1 MIRVA
6 LSASVIQRG
15 KSGVASYVFG
25 LLDGLRAIDPP
36 IDLTLL
42 GFEEDH
48 PLFDKWLDRVSWQP
62 VAEKWRPA
70 VRNILWH
77 HTHLPK
83 LLKELRIDVLHIPS
97 YRRIVWN
104 PPAAQ
109 VVTIHD
115 CAAFAVRGKYDAA
128 RMFYG
133 RHVVSRLAR
142 GADAVMTV
150 SEATAADVARY
161 FKIPNARVIW
171 NGIDHEQFR
180 PLPPAR
186 VASTLATSFR
196 QARPYFLYLA
206 RLEHPGKNH
215 LRLIEAFE
223 RFVEAHPGRA
233 EDLIFGG
240 ADWHGSEAI
249 HQRIGAS
256 PCRDRIRSL
265 GFVSK
270 SDLAVLYGGA
280 TAMVYPSLFEGFGLP
295 PIEAMACG
303 CPVISSPRGS
313 LREVVGDAAH
323 LIDPEDIADMAA
335 GLAAAPVT
343 PADREIW
350 RSRGIRHAARFHWE
364 DAARAVVDIYRAA
377 VRGTPQSDSEAIP
390 GEKSRGRRPKTALG
404 LRECVIIPLAVENE
418 AKMTIRSPSLL
429 WHYSPTTR

>member
-25 LLDGLRAIDPP
+25 LLDGLRAIDAP

-42 GFEEDH
+42 GFEEDR
-48 PLFDKWLDRVSWQP
+48 PLFEKWLDRVAWQP

-70 VRNILWH
+70 VRNIFWH
-77 HTHLPK
+77 HACLPG
-83 LLKELRIDVLHIPS
+83 LLKKLRTDVLHIPS

-142 GADAVMTV
+142 HADAVMTV
-150 SEATAADVARY
+150 SRATTEDVAHY
-161 FKIPNARVIW
+161 FKIGNSRVIW
-171 NGIDHEQFR
+171 NGIDHTQFK
-180 PLPPAR
+180 PLPEAEIEA
-186 VASTLATSFR
+186 VLASSF
-196 QARPYFLYLA
+196 QQNRPYFLYLA
-206 RLEHPGKNH
+206 RLEHPAKNH
-215 LRLIEAFE
+215 VRLIAAFE
-223 RFVEAHPGRA
+223 RFAAAHPGRG

-240 ADWHGSEAI
+240 ADWHGAEVI
-249 HQRIGAS
+249 HQRISDS
-256 PCRDRIRSL
+256 PLRDRIRSL

-270 SDLAVLYGGA
+270 SDLQTLYGGA

-313 LREVVGDAAH
+313 LREVVGEAAH
-323 LIDPEDIADMAA
+323 LIDPEDVADMAA

-343 PADREIW
+343 PEARETW
-350 RSRGIRHAARFHWE
+350 RQRGIEHAARFHWNN
-364 DAARAVVDIYRAA
+364 AARAIVETYCAA
-377 VRGTPQSDSEAIP
+377 VPRCPAGHGTGIAE
-390 GEKSRGRRPKTALG
+390 
-404 LRECVIIPLAVENE
+404 
-418 AKMTIRSPSLL
+418 
-429 WHYSPTTR
+429 

>member
-25 LLDGLRAIDPP
+25 LLDGLRAIDPA

-42 GFEEDH
+42 GLEEDR
-48 PLFDKWLDRVSWQP
+48 PLFERWLDRISWVP

-77 HTHLPK
+77 HTHLPA
-83 LLKELRIDVLHIPS
+83 LLKQLRIDVLHIPS

-115 CAAFAVRGKYDAA
+115 CAAFAIQGKYDPA

-133 RHVVSRLAR
+133 RYVVSRLAR

-150 SEATAADVARY
+150 SPATADDVARY
-161 FKIPNARVIW
+161 FRIPNARVIW
-171 NGIDHEQFR
+171 NGIDHTVFK
-180 PLPPAR
+180 PLPAAEI
-186 VASTLATSFR
+186 ASALAASFR
-196 QARPYFLYLA
+196 QTRPYFLYLA

-223 RFVEAHPGRA
+223 RFAQANPDRC

-240 ADWHGSEAI
+240 ADWHGAEVI
-249 HQRIGAS
+249 HRRIAS
-256 PCRDRIRSL
+256 SAFKDRIRSL

-270 SDLAVLYGGA
+270 SDLSVLYGGA

-303 CPVISSPRGS
+303 CPVICSPRGS
-313 LREVVGDAAH
+313 LREVVGMAAQ
-323 LIDPEDIADMAA
+323 LIDPEDVADIAS
-335 GLAAAPVT
+335 GLASAPET
-343 PADREIW
+343 PRDRERW
-350 RSRGIRHAARFHWE
+350 CRRGIEHAARFHWE
-364 DAARAVVDIYRAA
+364 NAARAVVETYYEALRIS
-377 VRGTPQSDSEAIP
+377 TPVA
-390 GEKSRGRRPKTALG
+390 RHAH
-404 LRECVIIPLAVENE
+404 C
-418 AKMTIRSPSLL
+418 
-429 WHYSPTTR
+429 